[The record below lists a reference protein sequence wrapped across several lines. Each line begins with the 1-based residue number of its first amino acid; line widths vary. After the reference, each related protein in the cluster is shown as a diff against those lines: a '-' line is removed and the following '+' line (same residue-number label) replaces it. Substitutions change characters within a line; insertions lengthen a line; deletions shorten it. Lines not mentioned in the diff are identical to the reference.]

1 MTAVSQALETSET
14 ESQLAPPA
22 GSPHRQEDQ
31 RCGSPAACSSP
42 DQLESLG
49 LQAYEALAPIYEQHW
64 GAAFLNDAIAL
75 HNQFLT
81 SHLKEDAHVL
91 DLCCGA
97 GHFSAWLR
105 THGLRVTGVDASHSL
120 IALAR
125 QRVPHGEF
133 SVADMRSFRVPSLF
147 DAAVCFYN
155 SVNQVLTPGGL
166 AETFASVR
174 RHLRPGGWF
183 LFDIVLEEG
192 YAQSWDADEVI
203 RLQTQ
208 ICELAYRYDYQARL
222 ATCRVTMRSP
232 SGDSAPAIWEFCQRP
247 HSLSLVVEQLRHS
260 GFQFVHQYPVAAGN
274 PPGSRVAIV
283 AQRSVSARP

>member
-1 MTAVSQALETSET
+1 L
-14 ESQLAPPA
+14 ESQ
-22 GSPHRQEDQ
+22 
-31 RCGSPAACSSP
+31 
-42 DQLESLG
+42 G

-64 GAAFLNDAIAL
+64 GAAFLDDAIRL
-75 HNQFLT
+75 HNQFLA

-105 THGLRVTGVDASHSL
+105 THGLRATGVDASRTL

-133 SVADMRSFRVPSLF
+133 CVADMRNFRVPSMF

-192 YAQSWDADEVI
+192 YARSWHADEVI
-203 RLQTQ
+203 RLQAQT
-208 ICELAYRYDYQARL
+208 CELAYRYDHQVRL
-222 ATCRVTMRSP
+222 ATCRVTMRSAA
-232 SGDSAPAIWEFCQRP
+232 GDLAPAIWEFCQRP
-247 HSLSLVVEQLRHS
+247 HSPSLVMEQLHHS
-260 GFQFVHQYPVAAGN
+260 GFQFVQQYPVAAGN

-283 AQRSVSARP
+283 SQLGVSAMP

>member
-1 MTAVSQALETSET
+1 MASISQALETSEAQ
-14 ESQLAPPA
+14 SRSHPPA
-22 GSPHRQEDQ
+22 VSPDRQEDR
-31 RCGSPAACSSP
+31 RCASPSVCSSP
-42 DQLESLG
+42 DQLESQG

-64 GAAFLNDAIAL
+64 GAAFLDDAIGLYDRYLA
-75 HNQFLT
+75 

-97 GHFSAWLR
+97 GHFSAWLS
-105 THGLRVTGVDASHSL
+105 THGHRVTGVDASHSL

-133 SVADMRSFRVPSLF
+133 CVADMRSFRVPSVF

-166 AETFASVR
+166 AETFSSVR

-192 YAQSWDADEVI
+192 YAQSWHADEII
-203 RLQTQ
+203 RLQAQT
-208 ICELAYRYDYQARL
+208 CELAYRYDHEARL
-222 ATCRVTMRSP
+222 ATCRVSTRSAF
-232 SGDSAPAIWEFCQRP
+232 GESAPAVWEFCQRP
-247 HSLSLVVEQLRHS
+247 HSLSLVMEQLHQS
-260 GFQFVHQYPVAAGN
+260 GFQFVQHYPLAKGN

-283 AQRSVSARP
+283 AQLGVSLTP